1 MSHGVD
7 LTAGELV
14 GMQIGVTSTFGAAS
28 VALAYQDDNHDGI
41 DGDGVL
47 NEFQS
52 GELLGVSVGN
62 MLGEPVGRLV
72 GKLVGVDIV
81 GWAVGVLVVGFS
93 VGCKVG
99 PTVGSAVGL
108 AVGFAVGM
116 RRLRLGVQHYQGSM
130 LLGQFGV
137 THTGR

>member
-52 GELLGVSVGN
+52 GELLGVSVGTTFSGATVTLA
-62 MLGEPVGRLV
+62 MLTGMDDSSFGVDVSYPIGAVTVGGYYSLNGYWLTPVGSPFECNSR
-72 GKLVGVDIV
+72 
-81 GWAVGVLVVGFS
+81 
-93 VGCKVG
+93 
-99 PTVGSAVGL
+99 
-108 AVGFAVGM
+108 
-116 RRLRLGVQHYQGSM
+116 Y
-130 LLGQFGV
+130 
-137 THTGR
+137 